1 MKTKALRSLI
11 CILLVA
17 IMLPSVLCLTA
28 YGENYYYAE
37 AETDSPAEDIAPD
50 LSVVLNPEVSG
61 VTYGSDLW
69 GAWISFN
76 GCVWDY
82 ANNCRVDGQWEF
94 IDREQIIYSYYEIYL
109 KFTPYDEY
117 YRGYEI
123 ETYVYYDPIVE
134 NDNRIFDCYASTG
147 PEFYSAGY
155 GTPLCD
161 FNYST
166 GEIRDSQTDEIVEGV
181 WYFESENYIPSHG
194 EYIEM
199 YFEPYDYRYPH
210 ISARVGVPVD
220 PIAPEITISTSLSPF
235 IMSENGFGDLGF
247 NTIVDYDGENIKFV
261 EAGSADGSDFQ
272 YVVHLQDA
280 NVYTSYVPLYIDVN
294 VKNPVNPELTVDGS
308 YDIFSAYE
316 DEDSR
321 YLVTDS
327 CINVYPEDFDRQMYI
342 IVEYYG
348 DGENYCSAT
357 EYHYVH
363 EDFYGAMNNYNADYN
378 VTESNDWATIVS
390 IIISIILGIIIFVV
404 AVIPGLFLL
413 IAVVIG
419 IILLIVTVLLIV
431 GGIILSPVIIPT
443 VLVVAVIAAA
453 IIIAVVVSKKNKAK
467 KKAEDK
473 AE

>member
-28 YGENYYYAE
+28 YGEKYYGE
-37 AETDSPAEDIAPD
+37 ETDSVYEDIAPD

-76 GCVWDY
+76 GCVWDH

-109 KFTPYDEY
+109 KFIPYDEY
-117 YRGYEI
+117 YSGYEI

-134 NDNRIFDCYASTG
+134 NDNRIFDCYASTA

-166 GEIRDSQTDEIVEGV
+166 GEIRDSQTNDAIEGV
-181 WYFESENYIPSHG
+181 WYFESENYIPANG

-199 YFEPYDYRYPH
+199 YFEPYDYRYPS
-210 ISARVGVPVD
+210 IGASVRVPVD
-220 PIAPEITISTSLSPF
+220 PIAPEITINTSLSPF
-235 IMSENGFGDLGF
+235 FISFEQGFGDLGF
-247 NTIVDYDGENIKFV
+247 NTKVDYDGENIKFV
-261 EAGSADGSDFQ
+261 EVVPSDGSDFQ
-272 YVVHLQDA
+272 YIFTGADA
-280 NVYTSYVPLYIDVN
+280 GAYTSYVPLYIQV
-294 VKNPVNPELTVDGS
+294 ELTNPSNHELKVEGS
-308 YDIFSAYE
+308 YNIYYAFEGD
-316 DEDSR
+316 DSK
-321 YLVTDS
+321 YHVENN
-327 CINVYPEDFDRQMYI
+327 CINVYPEDFNRQMYI

-363 EDFYGAMNNYNADYN
+363 EDFYGAMNNYNADSN

-404 AVIPGLFLL
+404 AVIPGFILL

-431 GGIILSPVIIPT
+431 GGIILSPIIIPT
-443 VLVVAVIAAA
+443 VIVVAVIAAV

-467 KKAEDK
+467 NKAE
-473 AE
+473 